1 MKPKSFEIE
10 AFTISYAAKKL
21 GYKSTKT
28 IYRLLKRGLLEE
40 YVYLEKSGRIY
51 LILEPPNLL
60 ISFAAGERT
69 TEQRTKKKIKRK
81 TFSHFSFIAFS
92 VFWFLF
98 AVCATGDDKTFAG
111 HEPGLPLIDFTT

>member
-1 MKPKSFEIE
+1 MNLTKCKFCKMKPKSFEIE

-51 LILEPPNLL
+51 LILEPPNLPVL
-60 ISFAAGERT
+60 SE
-69 TEQRTKKKIKRK
+69 KIKANIQVRRNNIIK
-81 TFSHFSFIAFS
+81 R
-92 VFWFLF
+92 
-98 AVCATGDDKTFAG
+98 C
-111 HEPGLPLIDFTT
+111 E